1 MKKIII
7 PILLIILIAS
17 LSIATPLSVV
27 ESKYIDTQDNLGLGD
42 QVFMM
47 TMRGDNS
54 ADYTSFVLPS
64 QIEGET
70 SSGEKVGVEN
80 GFKLEST
87 ITEENC
93 RYTLYDDINMLN
105 TYNYRIEKEGSN
117 VYWWKVSDVQQ
128 NCALKGAKIW
138 YDVGLIG
145 VFDVYCLYE
154 ENIAGTGKIS
164 EGKFEFVSKFT
175 LEDTK
180 GKKISKIID
189 TTASTDKEIPTTINF
204 YDNNEKIGI
213 IKWIGG
219 STTGETC
226 PTQDDLISLQRKD
239 GQWIT
244 ADKFNYI
251 EYQNRYNDLKV
262 IIEEFNQLLYDGDQ
276 PSTKQIENLESNI
289 NTVNNRANALVQNPT
304 YIMDGSKS
312 SIIEGS
318 TATLN
323 LDRDIL
329 VYRPDFQLF
338 LKADFLN
345 LVFLSGKPKITAAGF
360 TNCVEGDT
368 NNEIEVTI
376 QNIGGAKGQFS
387 AGLDCDSGIYLA
399 TTQRQIT
406 LDKDKSGTLRF
417 PFSIDINTVIDKSCK
432 ITVFDTLNTD
442 NKDTKIV
449 ESECSP
455 TVFCAPEDKIVCRG
469 VYEYKCING
478 NWALTGTDNC
488 QGINPDIPDCNNNGV
503 CDASLGESFEKCGG
517 KTIANNDC
525 ATCNADGVCD
535 ATETV
540 YSCPVDCGTEPPKD
554 YSILYML
561 SGVLAATGLFFMF
574 RGFGKKDKRSKRK

>member
-1 MKKIII
+1 MKKSIIS
-7 PILLIILIAS
+7 IILMILIS
-17 LSIATPLSVV
+17 SMVMATPLSVV
-27 ESKYIDTQDNLGLGD
+27 ESKFIDTEDSLGLGD

-64 QIEGET
+64 DIEGKT
-70 SSGEKVGVEN
+70 SSGEKVGVEH

-93 RYTLYDDINMLN
+93 RYTLYDDINLLN
-105 TYNYRIEKEGSN
+105 PNSYSIEKEGN
-117 VYWWKVSDVQQ
+117 NIYWWKVADVQQ
-128 NCALKGAKIW
+128 NCALKGAKVW
-138 YDVGLIG
+138 YDTGIVG
-145 VFDVYCLYE
+145 VFDVYCVYE
-154 ENIAGTGKIS
+154 NKLAATGKIS

-180 GKKISKIID
+180 GKKISEVID

-204 YDNNEKIGI
+204 YDGNDKIGI

-219 STTGETC
+219 STTGESC
-226 PTQDDLISLQRKD
+226 PTQDDLISIQRKD

-262 IIEEFNQLLYDGDQ
+262 VLDEFEELLYAGDQ
-276 PSTKQIENLESNI
+276 PSSKQIESLESNI
-289 NTVNNRANALVQNPT
+289 ETVNDRANKLVQNPT
-304 YIMDGSKS
+304 YIQDGSKQS
-312 SIIEGS
+312 TIEGS
-318 TATLN
+318 TAILN
-323 LDRDIL
+323 LERDIL

-338 LKADFLN
+338 LKAEFLQ

-376 QNIGGAKGQFS
+376 QNIGGATGQFS

-406 LDKDKSGTLRF
+406 LNKEESGTLRF
-417 PFSIDINTVIDKSCK
+417 PFSIDISTTLDKSCK
-432 ITVFDTLNTD
+432 VTVFDTLNTD
-442 NKDTKIV
+442 NKDTKTI

-455 TVFCAPEDKIVCRG
+455 TVFCAPEDKIICRG
-469 VYEYKCING
+469 QYEYKCSGG
-478 NWALTGTDNC
+478 NWALTGSNNC
-488 QGINPDIPDCNNNGV
+488 QSSNPDIPDCNNNGV
-503 CDASLGESFEKCGG
+503 CDASSGESFEKCGG

-540 YSCPVDCGTEPPKD
+540 YSCPVDCGIEPPKD
-554 YSILYML
+554 YTYLYIASGIL
-561 SGVLAATGLFFMF
+561 GAAGMFFLF
-574 RGFGKKDKRSKRK
+574 RKTGKKKKGDRK